1 MRKLALLII
10 CAVFLPNELVFAS
23 TPQGQSAAQANA
35 ETLHAQLLE
44 VEAKQSNL
52 QTRLQE
58 LDERLKPENIEK
70 ALAGI
75 GSTHPEELR
84 AQRRR
89 ELEIERNGVR
99 AQLDL
104 LATSH
109 SRLEKAIARADGEA
123 YRQSAAPP
131 PESAAS
137 ESVSGN
143 SPTTVTNTPT
153 SPRRAKKKRTK
164 KSKRNVVQSQ
174 RL

>member
-1 MRKLALLII
+1 MLAS
-10 CAVFLPNELVFAS
+10 PY
-23 TPQGQSAAQANA
+23 QGQSAAQANA
-35 ETLHAQLLE
+35 ETLRAQLLE
-44 VEAKQSNL
+44 VETKQSGL

-58 LDERLKPENIEK
+58 LEESLKAENIEK
-70 ALAGI
+70 ALSGV

-109 SRLEKAIARADGEA
+109 SRLEKSIARADAEA

-131 PESAAS
+131 AESVAGESVTAAS
-137 ESVSGN
+137 A
-143 SPTTVTNTPT
+143 TTVTTPT
-153 SPRRAKKKRTK
+153 RPRRLKKKRTK
-164 KSKRNVVQSQ
+164 KSKRHVVQNPE
-174 RL
+174 L